1 VSEYFCTI
9 CKQDLYALDKR
20 FNKHPFIDGRKY
32 HAICWTCGNVPK
44 NYEWDEEKEELT
56 VFDEFDPKRLFT
68 VDEMMSDGFGREES
82 RISIRAVKASIR
94 KSNARKKKSSSKK
107 A

>member
-1 VSEYFCTI
+1 MSEYFCPI
-9 CKQDLYALDKR
+9 CKQDLYASDRR
-20 FNKHPFIDGRKY
+20 FNKFPFIDGRIY

-56 VFDEFDPKRLFT
+56 VFEEYDPKRLFT
-68 VDEMMSDGFGREES
+68 VEEMMSDGFEREES

-94 KSNARKKKSSSKK
+94 KARKKKSSSKK
-107 A
+107 T

>member
-1 VSEYFCTI
+1 VSEYFCPI
-9 CKQDLYALDKR
+9 CDQDLYALDRR
-20 FNKHPFIDGRKY
+20 FNKSPFVDGRKY

-56 VFDEFDPKRLFT
+56 VFDEFNPKRLFT
-68 VDEMMSDGFGREES
+68 VDEMMSDGFEREES
-82 RISIRAVKASIR
+82 RISIRAVKAAIR
-94 KSNARKKKSSSKK
+94 KAKARKKKSSSKK

>member
-1 VSEYFCTI
+1 MSEYFGPI
-9 CKQDLYALDKR
+9 CDQDLYALDRR
-20 FNKHPFIDGRKY
+20 FNKSPFIDGRKY

-44 NYEWDEEKEELT
+44 DYEWDEEKEELT

-68 VDEMMSDGFGREES
+68 VEEMMSDGFEREES

-94 KSNARKKKSSSKK
+94 KSKARKKKSSSKK
-107 A
+107 T